1 MEEWLIEVIVHGF
14 DTPEERAEVRSRVAK
29 IQAEYVIDFINKLDC
44 PLEQKL
50 QIADAV
56 IEGCRE
62 RAVEEEKEIEAY
74 NHAYYKALQEN

>member
-1 MEEWLIEVIVHGF
+1 M
-14 DTPEERAEVRSRVAK
+14 
-29 IQAEYVIDFINKLDC
+29 IDFINKLDC